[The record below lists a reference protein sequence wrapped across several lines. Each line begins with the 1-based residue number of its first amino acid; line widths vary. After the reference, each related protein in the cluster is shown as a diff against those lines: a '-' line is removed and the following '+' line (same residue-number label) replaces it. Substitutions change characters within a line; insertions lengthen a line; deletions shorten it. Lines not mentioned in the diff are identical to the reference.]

1 MLVLLKQLEFKGVWG
16 VFYVQSSRVEVKLS
30 TFTGYGKKYLKT
42 QRVHPD
48 TCVQLALQL
57 TYYKMHNK

>member
-1 MLVLLKQLEFKGVWG
+1 M
-16 VFYVQSSRVEVKLS
+16 FYVQSSRVEVKLS